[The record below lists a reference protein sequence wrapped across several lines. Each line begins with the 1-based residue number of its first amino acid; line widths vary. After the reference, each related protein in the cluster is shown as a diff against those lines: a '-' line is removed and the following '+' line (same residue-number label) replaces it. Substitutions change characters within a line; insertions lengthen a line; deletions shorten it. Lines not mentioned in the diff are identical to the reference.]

1 MITRLQVRGYKSLLD
16 VDVTLGPLTV
26 FVGANG
32 SGKTS
37 VLEAIDVLRDVMAMK
52 FDEDESYDGQGIVRT
67 VTRQGGQCVELNVF
81 MAVGGVEGQ
90 FRARLGERLFERSV
104 VEGNEQITLTEHEG
118 ELSPWA
124 NDVIRGVQFYRL
136 DAEAMAQ
143 AAYSDDT
150 NPSLDFEG
158 ENLAAVLDALQGE
171 ARERFD
177 EIERRMVEF
186 VPSLR
191 RLRIKRARALA
202 PDRWTVDKLT
212 RRRTKEPPLH
222 VIGHQVAFDF
232 DNAPDISADDAS
244 EGTLLLLGLLTIIES
259 KPPGDM
265 TIMLDDLDRALHPKA
280 QRELVGYLHELV
292 RTRPGLQIIATTH
305 SPYLVEHLEY
315 DEVRAI
321 TQQPDGTSVVASLAD
336 HPQAERW
343 REEMSAG
350 EFWSSVGE
358 SWVAAGKQ

>member
-1 MITRLQVRGYKSLLD
+1 MITRLQVRGFKSLLD

-37 VLEAIDVLRDVMAMK
+37 VLEAIDFLQRIPPNGPVEWSFSRILSRQGTGSAVIIADIASEGAQGRFELRFAEETLELIGLRD
-52 FDEDESYDGQGIVRT
+52 DEEPSTTKRPI
-67 VTRQGGQCVELNVF
+67 
-81 MAVGGVEGQ
+81 
-90 FRARLGERLFERSV
+90 
-104 VEGNEQITLTEHEG
+104 

-124 NDVIRGVQFYRL
+124 QNAARGISLYRL
-136 DAEAMAQ
+136 DAQAMAN
-143 AAYSDDT
+143 AAYSDET
-150 NPSLDFEG
+150 NPVLDFDG

-177 EIERRMVEF
+177 EIERRMIGF
-186 VPSLR
+186 VPTLR
-191 RLRIKRARALA
+191 RLRVKRARA
-202 PDRWTVDKLT
+202 RMGSGKREVT
-212 RRRTKEPPLH
+212 
-222 VIGHQVAFDF
+222 GHQVAFDF
-232 DNAPDISADDAS
+232 ENASDISAEDAS
-244 EGTLLLLGLLTIIES
+244 EGTLLLLGLLTVIES
-259 KPPGDM
+259 KPRGDM

-292 RTRPGLQIIATTH
+292 RSRPGLQIIATTH
-305 SPYLVEHLEY
+305 SPYLVEHLDYE
-315 DEVRAI
+315 EVRAI
-321 TQQPDGTSVVASLAD
+321 TQAPDGTSVVASLAD

-358 SWVAAGKQ
+358 SWVAAGRK